1 MEKVEIFTENIW
13 VETSIG
19 DFSRR
24 IKGLSR
30 ENYPPLRCLFCKQ
43 PTYDSGIITPNKKF
57 TPRFSHLV
65 QPENKESCPLSSKS
79 KRFKG
84 LIGNEKNVSTEIAI
98 HRRNQFIQFSTLREA
113 WLICRALLG
122 GKGRLDQTSFIRW
135 IKIADSFGIWRYSY
149 LPTWGIPLL
158 LMLMDNHL
166 TLKGNSSFYYVLKRN
181 KASNNIKWQNLE
193 IKLEAHWV
201 NSNNL
206 IVQNNDKKT
215 SFQLTIPF
223 NQDLVNN
230 ILDNENFSWCTED
243 NLKILHA
250 YSLKELGDTGN

>member
-1 MEKVEIFTENIW
+1 M
-13 VETSIG
+13 G
-19 DFSRR
+19 D
-24 IKGLSR
+24 
-30 ENYPPLRCLFCKQ
+30 P
-43 PTYDSGIITPNKKF
+43 
-57 TPRFSHLV
+57 
-65 QPENKESCPLSSKS
+65 
-79 KRFKG
+79 
-84 LIGNEKNVSTEIAI
+84 
-98 HRRNQFIQFSTLREA
+98 
-113 WLICRALLG
+113 
-122 GKGRLDQTSFIRW
+122 
-135 IKIADSFGIWRYSY
+135 
-149 LPTWGIPLL
+149 
-158 LMLMDNHL
+158 
-166 TLKGNSSFYYVLKRN
+166 SSFYYVLKRN

-230 ILDNENFSWCTED
+230 ILDNEDFSWCTED

>member
-1 MEKVEIFTENIW
+1 
-13 VETSIG
+13 
-19 DFSRR
+19 
-24 IKGLSR
+24 
-30 ENYPPLRCLFCKQ
+30 
-43 PTYDSGIITPNKKF
+43 
-57 TPRFSHLV
+57 
-65 QPENKESCPLSSKS
+65 
-79 KRFKG
+79 
-84 LIGNEKNVSTEIAI
+84 
-98 HRRNQFIQFSTLREA
+98 
-113 WLICRALLG
+113 
-122 GKGRLDQTSFIRW
+122 
-135 IKIADSFGIWRYSY
+135 
-149 LPTWGIPLL
+149 
-158 LMLMDNHL
+158 MLMDNHL

-230 ILDNENFSWCTED
+230 ILDNEDFSWCTED
-243 NLKILHA
+243 NLKFLHA